1 MLHALRQPHFR
12 VATILAIA
20 GLVVLV
26 SAASSAAAASS
37 TAAVTAAI
45 ARDAAYKAATDT
57 DPHLPLTPW
66 EQRILLAKQEAVA
79 AYFSAATGRAITA
92 GAITNA
98 DLSALAA
105 VSPDSS
111 ASVAEN
117 QTAQT
122 KSYYCGPASVH
133 EALGQCG
140 YSISQA
146 TAASQLG
153 TTTDG
158 TPWSGGSTS
167 TGHPVPDVMNAH
179 ESRCPYIPQAVPGSP
194 SSADISNYK
203 SCLVSDISSDSAP
216 LIGDAWETANS
227 AYHLVGHPTDRTIF
241 HWFDIRGF
249 TSTGGNTLYEDS
261 VHNATSVSW
270 YASVPAYSTQL
281 SNQIVTIV
289 GGRGYVW

>member
-1 MLHALRQPHFR
+1 
-12 VATILAIA
+12 
-20 GLVVLV
+20 
-26 SAASSAAAASS
+26 
-37 TAAVTAAI
+37 
-45 ARDAAYKAATDT
+45 
-57 DPHLPLTPW
+57 
-66 EQRILLAKQEAVA
+66 
-79 AYFSAATGRAITA
+79 
-92 GAITNA
+92 
-98 DLSALAA
+98 
-105 VSPDSS
+105 
-111 ASVAEN
+111 
-117 QTAQT
+117 
-122 KSYYCGPASVH
+122 
-133 EALGQCG
+133 
-140 YSISQA
+140 
-146 TAASQLG
+146 
-153 TTTDG
+153 
-158 TPWSGGSTS
+158 
-167 TGHPVPDVMNAH
+167 MNAH

-203 SCLVSDISSDSAP
+203 SGLVFDISSDSAP